1 MKSYQFAEHTIF
13 CGHAGQWEQLIG
25 ACAQDKLGTVVDLRT
40 FLEIGDQLIPKAP
53 EGWGYRRL
61 PVTGATVSEQDLD
74 VFRREFYRKPQTVV
88 VGPNPTRAQ
97 LMVAASLARLEKG
110 GFEGNKRA
118 EGDSEGEY
126 QLLEWLTAY
135 LVRHG
140 YEKASVLEAVQSRR
154 PVSSKPVATPKPKA
168 AEPQPVNVAEPSN
181 FAPAAEAEEPPTSLD
196 RQDEA
201 SVELEPTA
209 EIEMEP
215 SVEIEPSV
223 EVESSSEVTSA
234 AAKGKSTRASS
245 KGKAKDKP
253 ARAKSSAKRKK

>member
-25 ACAQDKLGTVVDLRT
+25 ACVQDKLGTVVDLRT
-40 FLEIGDQLIPKAP
+40 FLEIGDQLVPKAP

-88 VGPNPTRAQ
+88 VGPNLTRAQ

-140 YEKASVLEAVQSRR
+140 YEKASVLEAVQNRR
-154 PVSSKPVATPKPKA
+154 PATSKPVAAPKRK
-168 AEPQPVNVAEPSN
+168 VAEPSN
-181 FAPAAEAEEPPTSLD
+181 FAPAAEPELEEPPTSLD
-196 RQDEA
+196 LQDEA
-201 SVELEPTA
+201 PVELEPTA

-223 EVESSSEVTSA
+223 EVESSSELTSA
-234 AAKGKSTRASS
+234 AAKGKSSRASS
-245 KGKAKDKP
+245 KGKAKDRP
-253 ARAKSSAKRKK
+253 AKAKSSAKRKK